1 MWKEAQGEM
10 KQSAS
15 IRANFSGRNFPENL
29 NDPAFCRSS
38 PQTYWRNSWSRS
50 CLLEVFR
57 VLSLN
62 CQLPV
67 ATTRLLAERVCSTKP
82 ASPSTEKR
90 TKWLSM
96 GFVISVS
103 RSGSVVH
110 SPHPKVSRER
120 KHSAQS
126 ASKLAPFS
134 LSAKTLA

>member
-1 MWKEAQGEM
+1 MWKEAHEEM
-10 KQSAS
+10 RRSAS
-15 IRANFSGRNFPENL
+15 IRVNFSGRNFPENSNGL
-29 NDPAFCRSS
+29 TFCRSS

-90 TKWLSM
+90 TKYPSM
-96 GFVISVS
+96 CFVISVS
-103 RSGSVVH
+103 HSGSVVH
-110 SPHPKVSRER
+110 SLHPQVSQER

-126 ASKLAPFS
+126 ASKPA
-134 LSAKTLA
+134 